1 MWPQVITLSLAYFLV
16 VTRPITSPSVISI
29 FCRQK
34 KILTLFDKTSRG
46 KRGNKIKKKLKE
58 KKSEEHEH
66 LRHYQKTTTILLK
79 RKRDGNVY

>member
-34 KILTLFDKTSRG
+34 KFSLFLIRQVEE
-46 KRGNKIKKKLKE
+46 REEIKFNNLKE
-58 KKSEEHEH
+58 KKSEEYEH

-79 RKRDGNVY
+79 KKRDGNVY

>member
-29 FCRQK
+29 FVDK

-46 KRGNKIKKKLKE
+46 TRGNKIQEAKRE
-58 KKSEEHEH
+58 KN
-66 LRHYQKTTTILLK
+66 QKNMNT
-79 RKRDGNVY
+79 